1 MFNQKLSE
9 YRQEHV
15 RPITL
20 EFEAAAGRDAVSRSL
35 AQKYMRALYAYKVKI
50 ENSPGSP
57 LLAMDPTTAHDPAP
71 RQWSA
76 EELEWIKTQR
86 AHVLAQVGDLLTMDE
101 E

>member
-1 MFNQKLSE
+1 MFNQELSE

-50 ENSPGSP
+50 ENSPGP
-57 LLAMDPTTAHDPAP
+57 LSLSMEPTAYD
-71 RQWSA
+71 SA
-76 EELEWIKTQR
+76 LRKGWVEELEWIKTQR
-86 AHVLAQVGDLLTMDE
+86 AHILTQVGGPLVMDGE
-101 E
+101 